1 MKPWLTVKEAAL
13 VVGRHERNIY
23 RWIEAGRLT
32 AHTDADGILMVFTAD
47 VQKVEPLVK
56 RGRPRGS
63 VSTRRHAA
71 RDRLA

>member
-23 RWIEAGRLT
+23 RWIEKGTLASLVNAEGVT
-32 AHTDADGILMVFTAD
+32 EVSAVD
-47 VQKVEPLVK
+47 VARVESVTR

-63 VSTRRHAA
+63 VSKRHAE
-71 RDRLA
+71 R